1 MERNINYNIK
11 VDDGNSIQTISQLEA
26 EVEGLNSA
34 LKYVKPNS
42 EQFKELSK
50 QVQGATKKLNALNK
64 EVEGI
69 TLEDKLDAADG
80 AIKTLA
86 GSTQA
91 LVGGFGLLG
100 IESEKLAFLEGKAA
114 DAISF
119 GMGLKDL
126 SEGFGKLAKSTAVAN
141 AAQKAYNAV
150 QIAFNAIMA
159 MNPLGIL
166 IVSLTAAGALIF
178 AFRDKIMDFIKN
190 ALGPFS
196 GIIDRIVGGFR
207 SLGEAIGLVET
218 AEEKLAK
225 QMKENRAQAIKDLER
240 QIELEKA
247 RGNDTKKMEEDL
259 FNLKLQH
266 EEDKDKKADLVH
278 QNELARINNETKARE
293 DAFQRRIKEIEL
305 EEQLKKEAAELDIEF
320 QKEFGVTAAQAF
332 MDAFNKTQDE
342 AEFDPMSIPDFEDP
356 EYMDAIDASLEFN
369 NKLVQAEKDKNEM
382 IMQSREA
389 ALDNLISITGTET
402 NLGKALLIAK
412 QVMAA
417 KELLLEVKKTITF
430 STQAAARSTV
440 AVAEGTAQTAK
451 IGFPQNIPMLIGY
464 AAQAVG
470 IIGAI
475 KSATSKAK
483 GSGSFATPRVPTSTP
498 QRPRERT
505 AGVQPI
511 DVATQQIQNQG
522 PIMAYTLSG
531 NVRDASEADAKIK
544 AKRSVG

>member
-1 MERNINYNIK
+1 MNRDIQYNIK
-11 VDDGNSIQTISQLEA
+11 VNDGNSIQTIAQLEA

-42 EQFKELSK
+42 EQFKTLSK
-50 QVQGATKKLNALNK
+50 EVQGATKKLNALNK

-100 IESEKLAFLEGKAA
+100 IESEKLKFLEGQAA
-114 DAISF
+114 NAIAL

-126 SEGFGKLAKSTAVAN
+126 SEGFGKLAKSTAVAD
-141 AAQKAYNAV
+141 AAQKAYNITQKV
-150 QIAFNAIMA
+150 FNSIMSL
-159 MNPLGIL
+159 NPLGIL
-166 IVSLTAAGALIF
+166 IIALTTAGALIF
-178 AFRDKIMDFIKN
+178 VFRDKILDFIKN

-196 GIIDRIVGGFR
+196 GIIDKIVGGFR
-207 SLGEAIGLVET
+207 ALGEAIGIVET
-218 AEEKLAK
+218 QEEKLAK
-225 QMKENRAQAIKDLER
+225 QMKANREQAIKDLER

-259 FNLKLQH
+259 YNLKLQH

-278 QNELARINNETKARE
+278 QNELARINNETKARD
-293 DAFQRRIKEIEL
+293 DAFARRIKQIED

-320 QKEFGVTAAQAF
+320 QKEFGITAAQAF
-332 MDAFNKTQDE
+332 MDAFNQTQDE

-356 EYMDAIDASLEFN
+356 EYMDVIDASLEFN
-369 NKLVQAEKDKNEM
+369 NKLVQAEKDKNQM
-382 IMQSREA
+382 IMDSRAA
-389 ALDNLISITGTET
+389 ALDNLISISGTET
-402 NLGKALLIAK
+402 NIGRALLVAK

-464 AAQAVG
+464 AAQAFG
-470 IIGAI
+470 IISAI
-475 KSATSKAK
+475 KSATSKA
-483 GSGSFATPRVPTSTP
+483 GASVSAPSVPTSRP
-498 QRPRERT
+498 QRPATRSE
-505 AGVQPI
+505 GVTPVDLAAQT
-511 DVATQQIQNQG
+511 VQNQG

-531 NVRDASEADAKIK
+531 NVRSSQEADAKMK

>member
-1 MERNINYNIK
+1 MNRDINYNIK
-11 VDDGNSIQTISQLEA
+11 VNDGNSIQTISQLEA

-34 LKYVKPNS
+34 LKFVEPNS
-42 EQFKELSK
+42 EQFKTLSK
-50 QVQGATKKLNALNK
+50 EVQGATKKLQALNK

-69 TLEDKLDAADG
+69 TLEDKLETADG
-80 AIKTLA
+80 AIKALA

-91 LVGGFGLLG
+91 AVGAFGLLG

-126 SEGFGKLAKSTAVAN
+126 SEGFGKLAKSTQVAS

-150 QIAFNAIMA
+150 QIAFNSIMA
-159 MNPLGIL
+159 LNPLGIL
-166 IVSLTAAGALIF
+166 IISLTAAGALIF
-178 AFRDKIMDFIKN
+178 AFRDKILDFIKN

-196 GIIDRIVGGFR
+196 GIIDKIVGGFR
-207 SLGEAIGLVET
+207 ALGEAIGLVET
-218 AEEKLAK
+218 QEEKLAK

-266 EEDKDKKADLVH
+266 EEDADKKSDLVH
-278 QNELARINNETKARE
+278 QNELKRINDETKAR
-293 DAFQRRIKEIEL
+293 DAAFQKRIAEIAL

-320 QKEFGVTAAQAF
+320 QKEFGVNAAQAF
-332 MDAFNKTQDE
+332 MDAFNTTQDE

-356 EYMDAIDASLEFN
+356 EYMDVIDASLDFN

-389 ALDNLISITGTET
+389 ALDNLISISGTET
-402 NLGKALLIAK
+402 NIGKALLIAK
-412 QVMAA
+412 QVLAA

-440 AVAEGTAQTAK
+440 AVAEGSAQTAK
-451 IGFPQNIPMLIGY
+451 VGFPQNIPLLIGY
-464 AAQAVG
+464 AAQAFG
-470 IIGAI
+470 IISAI
-475 KSATSKAK
+475 KSATSKA
-483 GSGSFATPRVPTSTP
+483 GASIQTPRVPSSSP
-498 QRPRERT
+498 SRPRERSQ
-505 AGVQPI
+505 GVQPI
-511 DVATQQIQNQG
+511 DVASQQIQNQG

>member
-100 IESEKLAFLEGKAA
+100 IESEKLSFLEGKAA

-126 SEGFGKLAKSTAVAN
+126 SEGFGKLAKSTAVAS
-141 AAQKAYNAV
+141 AAQKVYNAV

-207 SLGEAIGLVET
+207 SLGEAIGIVET
-218 AEEKLAK
+218 QEEKLAK
-225 QMKENRAQAIKDLER
+225 QMKANREQAIKDLER

-247 RGNDTKKMEEDL
+247 RGNDTKKMEKDL

-266 EEDKDKKADLVH
+266 EEDKDKKSDLVH

-320 QKEFGVTAAQAF
+320 QKEFGISAAQAF
-332 MDAFNKTQDE
+332 MDAFNQTKDE

-369 NKLVQAEKDKNEM
+369 NKLVQAEKDKNQM
-382 IMQSREA
+382 IEDSRRA
-389 ALDNLISITGTET
+389 SLDNLIYIAGAET
-402 NLGKALLIAK
+402 KVGKALLIAK

-417 KELLLEVKKTITF
+417 RELLLEVSKTITF

-440 AVAEGTAQTAK
+440 AVAEGTAQTAR

-475 KSATSKAK
+475 KSATSKA
-483 GSGSFATPRVPTSTP
+483 GASIQTPRVPSSSPT
-498 QRPRERT
+498 RPRERT

-511 DVATQQIQNQG
+511 DVASQQIQNQG

>member
-1 MERNINYNIK
+1 MNRDINYNIK
-11 VDDGNSIQTISQLEA
+11 VNDGNSIQTIGQLEE
-26 EVEGLNSA
+26 EVAQLNDE
-34 LKYVKPNS
+34 LKEVSPNS
-42 EQFKELSK
+42 DRFKELTK
-50 QVQGATKKLNALNK
+50 QSQAATKQLNKLNK

-69 TLEDKLDAADG
+69 SLEDKLEAADG

-100 IESEKLAFLEGKAA
+100 IESEKLAFLEGQAA
-114 DAISF
+114 NAISL

-126 SEGFGKLAKSTAVAN
+126 SEGFGKLAKSTAVAD
-141 AAQKAYNAV
+141 AAQKAYNITQKV
-150 QIAFNAIMA
+150 FNSIMSL
-159 MNPLGIL
+159 NPLGIL
-166 IVSLTAAGALIF
+166 IIALTTAGALIF
-178 AFRDKIMDFIKN
+178 AFRDKILDFIKN

-196 GIIDRIVGGFR
+196 GIIDKIVGGFR
-207 SLGEAIGLVET
+207 ALGEAIGLVET
-218 AEEKLAK
+218 EEEKLAK

-247 RGNDTKKMEEDL
+247 RGKDTKKMEEDL

-266 EEDKDKKADLVH
+266 EEDADKKSDLVH
-278 QNELARINNETKARE
+278 QNELKRINDETKAR
-293 DAFQRRIKEIEL
+293 DAAFQKRIAEIAL
-305 EEQLKKEAAELDIEF
+305 EEQLKKEAAELDLEF
-320 QKEFGVTAAQAF
+320 QKEFGVNAAQAF
-332 MDAFNKTQDE
+332 MDAFNETKEE

-356 EYMDAIDASLEFN
+356 EYMDAIDASLDFN

-389 ALDNLISITGTET
+389 ALDNLIYIAGAET
-402 NLGKALLIAK
+402 NVGKALLIAK
-412 QVMAA
+412 QVQAA

-451 IGFPQNIPMLIGY
+451 IGFPQNIPLLIGY

-483 GSGSFATPRVPTSTP
+483 GGANISQPRIPSGTP
-498 QRPRERT
+498 QRPRER
-505 AGVQPI
+505 AQGVQPI
-511 DVATQQIQNQG
+511 DVASQQIQNQG

>member
-1 MERNINYNIK
+1 MNRDIQYNIK
-11 VDDGNSIQTISQLEA
+11 VNDGNSIQTIAQLEA

-42 EQFKELSK
+42 EQFKTLSK
-50 QVQGATKKLNALNK
+50 EVQGATKKLAALNK

-69 TLEDKLDAADG
+69 NLDDKLDAADG

-178 AFRDKIMDFIKN
+178 AFRDKILDFIKN

-196 GIIDRIVGGFR
+196 GIIDKIVGGFR

-218 AEEKLAK
+218 QEEKLAK
-225 QMKENRAQAIKDLER
+225 QMKENRAQAIKDLEK

-266 EEDKDKKADLVH
+266 EEDKDKKSDLVH

-293 DAFQRRIKEIEL
+293 DAFARRIAQIQL

-320 QKEFGVTAAQAF
+320 QKEFGITAAQAF
-332 MDAFNKTQDE
+332 MDAFKQTQDE
-342 AEFDPMSIPDFEDP
+342 AEFDPISIPDFEDP
-356 EYMDAIDASLEFN
+356 EYMDVIDASLEFN
-369 NKLVQAEKDKNEM
+369 NKLVQAEKDKNQM
-382 IMQSREA
+382 IMDSRAA
-389 ALDNLISITGTET
+389 ALDNLISISGTET
-402 NLGKALLIAK
+402 NIGRALLVAK

-464 AAQAVG
+464 AAQAFG
-470 IIGAI
+470 IISAI
-475 KSATSKAK
+475 KSATSKA
-483 GSGSFATPRVPTSTP
+483 GASVSAPSVPTSRP
-498 QRPRERT
+498 QRPATRSE
-505 AGVQPI
+505 GVTPVDLAAQT
-511 DVATQQIQNQG
+511 VQNQG

-531 NVRDASEADAKIK
+531 NVRSSQEADAKMK